1 MQIYHNYKL
10 SFPNHLNSDYKTL
23 HLYSM
28 KINIAIDGYSSCGKS
43 TLAKLLSQKIEYSYI
58 DTGAMYRSVT
68 LYLVNRGLIKDGKVD
83 RNLIISALPSIDV
96 TFKYNASKNQSDTYL
111 NGENVE
117 DEIRSP
123 EITGLV
129 SGISTLKEVRQKL
142 IALQKKMGEGK
153 GIVMDGR
160 DIGTAVL
167 PNAEVKF
174 FVTADLEVRTQ
185 RRFNE
190 MKAKGY
196 SYSFEKVKNNLLER
210 DHNDTHREEN
220 PLRQA
225 EDAILLDNTELT
237 IDELVNMAYD
247 VVMKKQNH

>member
-1 MQIYHNYKL
+1 
-10 SFPNHLNSDYKTL
+10 
-23 HLYSM
+23 M

-43 TLAKLLSQKIEYSYI
+43 TLAKFLSQKLEYSYI

-83 RNLIISALPSIDV
+83 RNSIVSALPNIDV

-123 EITGLV
+123 EISGLV
-129 SGISTLKEVRQKL
+129 SGISTLREVRQKL

-174 FVTADLEVRTQ
+174 FVTADLDVRSQ
-185 RRFNE
+185 RRFDE
-190 MKAKGY
+190 LESKGY
-196 SYSFEKVKNNLLER
+196 SYSFDKVKKNLLER

-225 EDAILLDNTELT
+225 EDAILLDNTELS
-237 IDELVNMAYD
+237 IDELVNMAFD
-247 VVMKKQNH
+247 IVMKKQNSSLIQEGNE